1 MVYKNFVTSF
11 VRQWNFVRSETLDIL
26 NSLSDKQLLYQ
37 PTGSD
42 KWQPLYYQ
50 FTCIAR
56 TQMVYAKA
64 IKEGKMNFKWFE
76 STEFP
81 DKHQFKTKEELKKL
95 LDKSDKMWSAA
106 IVEQR
111 RNEEFQIAW
120 SGFKQSLPNHIA
132 SLISHERIHHGEL
145 ISYLTMAGFELP
157 KNFKQNW
164 AL

>member
-1 MVYKNFVTSF
+1 MVFKNFVTSF
-11 VRQWNFVRSETLDIL
+11 VRQWNFVRSETVDIL
-26 NSLSDKQLLYQ
+26 DSLTDQQLLFQ
-37 PTGSD
+37 PTGTD

-56 TQMVYAKA
+56 TQIVYAKA
-64 IKEGKMNFKWFE
+64 IKEGKMDFNWFE
-76 STEFP
+76 SDEFP
-81 DKHQFKTKEELKKL
+81 DKHQFKTKMELKLL
-95 LDKSDKMWSAA
+95 LDKTDKMWSSA

-111 RNEEFQIAW
+111 RNEEFKIDW
-120 SGFKQSLPNHIA
+120 PGFKQSLPNHIV

-145 ISYLTMAGFELP
+145 ISYLTLAGFELP

>member
-1 MVYKNFVTSF
+1 MVFKNFVTTF

-26 NSLSDKQLLYQ
+26 DSLDDQKLLYQ

-50 FTCIAR
+50 FACIAR

-64 IKEGKMNFKWFE
+64 IKEGEMDFNWFE
-76 STEFP
+76 SDEFP
-81 DKHQFKTKEELKKL
+81 NKHQVKTKSELKEL
-95 LDKSDKMWSAA
+95 LVKADKMWSAA
-106 IVEQR
+106 IVDQR
-111 RNEEFQIAW
+111 RNEEFQVAW
-120 SGFKQSLPNHIA
+120 PGFKQSLPNHIV

-145 ISYLTMAGFELP
+145 ISYLTLGGFDLP
-157 KNFKQNW
+157 KKFKQNW

>member
-1 MVYKNFVTSF
+1 MVFKNYVTSF
-11 VRQWNFVRSETLDIL
+11 VRQWNFVRSETLEIL
-26 NSLSDKQLLYQ
+26 ISLSDEQLLFQ
-37 PTGSD
+37 PTGTD

-64 IKEGKMNFKWFE
+64 IKEGKMSFNWFE
-76 STEFP
+76 SDEFP
-81 DKHQFKTKEELKKL
+81 DKHEIKTKQGLKDL
-95 LDKSDKMWSAA
+95 LNKADTMWSAA
-106 IVEQR
+106 IVER
-111 RNEEFQIAW
+111 RRDEDFQIAW
-120 SGFKQSLPNHIA
+120 PGFKQSLPNHIV

-145 ISYLTMAGFELP
+145 ISYLTLGGFVLP